1 MLPQYVE
8 KQLTLNMLTDDIV
21 NTALETGDYE
31 GISTETARQ
40 ACYQWMSH
48 SAVWNEELAQFTA
61 EYCQSTDSEPDDLQ
75 VLDVIADISNEIER
89 LLVNEA
95 VIEYRKKHIHDESV
109 VQAME
114 KSGVLADVVDMSA
127 LLASLA
133 VGGKQEVEDNC
144 EPLLEENNLTVADVI
159 KVADAYQVEYAKQPV
174 VTIGFTDDCELTE
187 FTALVARKAME
198 EDGVLNADKVQERLE
213 QVMRNIKKSAAEAG
227 KNVEP
232 DVVMIRA
239 LNTLFPCAWEFPKPV
254 FTINFDALDEEDE

>member
-8 KQLTLNMLTDDIV
+8 KQLTLNLLTDDIV
-21 NTALETGDYE
+21 NTALEAGDYE

-61 EYCQSTDSEPDDLQ
+61 EYHQSTGSEPDDLQ
-75 VLDVIADISNEIER
+75 VLDVVADISNEIER

-95 VIEYRKKHIHDESV
+95 VIEYRKKHIHDEAV

-114 KSGVLADVVDMSA
+114 NAGVLADVVDMSA

-159 KVADAYQVEYAKQPV
+159 KVADAYQ
-174 VTIGFTDDCELTE
+174 
-187 FTALVARKAME
+187 
-198 EDGVLNADKVQERLE
+198 
-213 QVMRNIKKSAAEAG
+213 G
-227 KNVEP
+227 K
-232 DVVMIRA
+232 
-239 LNTLFPCAWEFPKPV
+239 
-254 FTINFDALDEEDE
+254 